1 MAYHRLDRANCDP
14 RAGMEFAA
22 GNRTYRLSGKI
33 GDGAAGVVRK
43 AIDRETGKV
52 VAVKFLAPDPKYID
66 KNAFDDVEQRFR
78 REGIRGSGLKHTN
91 LVEIIAYEDNT
102 RGSAFK
108 SKAVENPF
116 IVMEYVSGRTLE
128 SLISNLEQRDNTNA
142 TINGTTLSIACRVA
156 DALRYL
162 HERKIVH
169 RDVKP
174 ANIFLSSTRIDTAPS
189 IVKIGDF
196 GVTKWGDFLAAAAT
210 GSLTLTFH
218 QGLGTL
224 KYMSPEQSINP
235 KEVTVRSD
243 MFSFGIT
250 LFELFSGQILPSPHH
265 IFQVMTARQSRST
278 TIAKLHSLGV
288 PCSYDEAMVFD
299 LVLDMFLMG
308 ASGRPSSRKVLGTLE
323 YFGERLAKS

>member
-1 MAYHRLDRANCDP
+1 
-14 RAGMEFAA
+14 MEFTA
-22 GNRTYRLSGKI
+22 GGANYRLSGII
-33 GDGAAGVVRK
+33 GDGATGIVCK
-43 AIDRETGKV
+43 ATILRTGEP

-66 KNAFDDVEQRFR
+66 EMAFDDVEHRFR
-78 REGIRGSGLKHTN
+78 REGQRGLGLAHQN
-91 LVEIIAYEDNT
+91 LVKVIAYDDNID
-102 RGSAFK
+102 GLAFK
-108 SKAVENPF
+108 SKNVVNPF
-116 IVMEYVSGRTLE
+116 IVMEYVSGPTLE
-128 SLISNLEQRDNTNA
+128 SMILDMEGRDDINA
-142 TINGTTLSIACRVA
+142 TINGTTLLIASKVA

-174 ANIFLSSTRIDTAPS
+174 ANIFLSSTGTDIAPTT
-189 IVKIGDF
+189 VKIGDF

-210 GSLTLTFH
+210 GSLTVTFH

-235 KEVTVRSD
+235 KEVSVRSD

-278 TIAKLHSLGV
+278 TIARLHSLGV
-288 PCSYDEAMVFD
+288 LCSYDQAAVFD

-308 ASGRPSSRKVLGTLE
+308 AGGRPSSKRVAGTMQYYLE
-323 YFGERLAKS
+323 NMSEK

>member
-1 MAYHRLDRANCDP
+1 
-14 RAGMEFAA
+14 MEFDA
-22 GNRTYRLSGKI
+22 GSKKYRLSGKI
-33 GDGAAGVVRK
+33 GDGAAGIVRK
-43 AIDRETGKV
+43 AIEIRTGKH

-66 KNAFDDVEQRFR
+66 KKAFDDVEQRFR
-78 REGIRGSGLKHTN
+78 REGLRGLGLNHEN
-91 LVEIIAYEDNT
+91 LVKILAYEDNHG
-102 RGSAFK
+102 GSAFK
-108 SKAVENPF
+108 SKKVVNPF

-128 SLISNLEQRDNTNA
+128 SLIMNFEQREDVNA
-142 TINGTTLSIACRVA
+142 IITRTTLSIASRVA

-174 ANIFLSSTRIDTAPS
+174 ANIFLSSTSSYTAPTS
-189 IVKIGDF
+189 VKIGDF
-196 GVTKWGDFLAAAAT
+196 GVTKWGDFLATAVT
-210 GSLTLTFH
+210 GSLTVTFH

-278 TIAKLHSLGV
+278 IIAKLYSLGV
-288 PCSYDEAMVFD
+288 RCSYGEAGVFE

-308 ASGRPSSRKVLGTLE
+308 ASGRPTSRKALGNLQYYLE
-323 YFGERLAKS
+323 QLSTE